1 METRT
6 SPRISIQVVL
16 GLIVIILG
24 TSLLLDNLYIIDAG
38 DILRY
43 WPALLVIYGVWRLAT
58 CLTASGRIW
67 GLLWLL
73 VGSILLL
80 GKLYIIHV
88 SIWDLWPLILV
99 LIGASMLFGTMRRQR
114 QFAVGTGLSSADSN
128 ATISAT
134 AILGAFKRSN
144 DSQDFRGGE
153 ATAIMGGCEIDLRRA
168 SIKENDA
175 ILDVFAFWGGIEVR
189 VPEDWTVVLEGVPVL
204 GGFEDKTRPTKGE
217 GRKRLIVKGYAVMGG
232 VEIKN

>member
-6 SPRISIQVVL
+6 SPRISVQVVL

-24 TSLLLDNLYIIDAG
+24 TALLLDNLYIIDAG

-43 WPALLVIYGVWRLAT
+43 WPALLVIYGLWRLAT
-58 CLTASGRIW
+58 CFTVSGRVW
-67 GLLWLL
+67 GLFWLL

-80 GKLYIIHV
+80 GKFYIVHV
-88 SIWDLWPLILV
+88 SIWDLWPVILV

-128 ATISAT
+128 STISAT

-153 ATAIMGGCEIDLRRA
+153 ATAILGACEIDLRHA
-168 SIKENDA
+168 SIKESDA
-175 ILDVFAFWGGIEVR
+175 VLDVFAFWGGIEVR

-204 GGFEDKTRPTKGE
+204 GGFEDKTRPPKGE
-217 GRKRLIVKGYAVMGG
+217 RKRLIGKGYAVMGG

>member
-6 SPRISIQVVL
+6 SPRISVQVVL

-24 TSLLLDNLYIIDAG
+24 TALLLDNLYIIDAG

-43 WPALLVIYGVWRLAT
+43 WPALLVIYGLWRLAT
-58 CLTASGRIW
+58 CFTVSGRVW
-67 GLLWLL
+67 GLFWLL

-80 GKLYIIHV
+80 GKFYIVHV
-88 SIWDLWPLILV
+88 SIWDLWPVILV

-128 ATISAT
+128 SIISAT

-153 ATAIMGGCEIDLRRA
+153 ATAILGACEIDLRHA
-168 SIKENDA
+168 SIKESDA
-175 ILDVFAFWGGIEVR
+175 VLDVFAFWGGIEVR

-204 GGFEDKTRPTKGE
+204 GGFEDKTRPPKGE